1 MSANFTPDQKD
12 YKSYQGF
19 GTFRLFVLENFP
31 FIAED
36 FDALTYYQMLCKVV
50 GYLQDVITNN
60 ESLQYNQTEL
70 LDAFNELQSYVNT
83 YFDNLDVQTEI
94 NNKLDQMAESGEL
107 TEIIAQYLQL
117 AGLLCFNTV
126 NEMKT
131 AENLVNGSFVKTF
144 GTNIYNDGL
153 GNFYKIREILN
164 TDVVDNINIIALTN
178 YNNLIA
184 ELIPNDYID
193 EINQKIDLIN
203 NEIDEGITLML
214 GDSYGVGI
222 GSQTN
227 DIGWCEHLKDYLKLT
242 DNNYKKFAYGGCGFI
257 GQSTSI
263 TVKQLLE
270 NNISQIADPSKVKRV
285 IMGFGANDWEFDKI
299 DIENAVSEF
308 FIYAKNVL
316 PNAKFYLFETGF
328 SSFKTANN
336 TNSIIG
342 ISKVY
347 NAYKKCIDYGV
358 TLNSSSCQ
366 CLRFD
371 ENMNMNINHPND
383 QGYKEIAKAMFNIL
397 NFGDNFNNNNIDIYN
412 NQKTINPITIFQN
425 KPVTNVN
432 GAYIKLTYVSNMCDI
447 EIAEPNN
454 QGYISLT
461 LNNHIM
467 ENLDIPI
474 GTIPMNNFHGSKL
487 YYNIPVIVQF
497 GFSDYTGESDVGR
510 LRIDIEGNIILQVG
524 RPHGTT
530 NHEITAINLYQTND
544 VILPIG
550 II

>member
-1 MSANFTPDQKD
+1 MNNFNYTKLTPFKW
-12 YKSYQGF
+12 
-19 GTFRLFVLENFP
+19 FVLENFP
-31 FIAED
+31 FIEAD
-36 FDALTYYQMLCKVV
+36 FDALTEWQLFCKL
-50 GYLQDVITNN
+50 GKEINKIITSTNTLGTQV
-60 ESLQYNQTEL
+60 ETLT
-70 LDAFNELQSYVNT
+70 DYVSN
-83 YFDNLDVQTEI
+83 YFDNLDVQEEI
-94 NNKLDQMAESGEL
+94 NNKLNEMAESGQL

-126 NEMKT
+126 NDMKN
-131 AENLVNGSFVKTF
+131 AQNLANGSFAKTY
-144 GTNIYNDGL
+144 GTNAYNDGL

-184 ELIPNDYID
+184 ELIPNAYINDILQQIQDIRDY
-193 EINQKIDLIN
+193 
-203 NEIDEGITLML
+203 GITLMM

-222 GSQTN
+222 GSVT
-227 DIGWCEHLKDYLKLT
+227 DEIGWCEHLKDYLGLNN
-242 DNNYKKFAYGGCGFI
+242 NNYIKFAYGGCGFI
-257 GQSTSI
+257 GQVTSI
-263 TVKQLLE
+263 TVKQLLQ
-270 NNISQIADPSKVKRV
+270 NNISQIENPLKVKRV
-285 IMGFGANDWEFDKI
+285 IMGFGANDWSFNKADL
-299 DIENAVSEF
+299 ENAVAEF
-308 FIYAKNVL
+308 FTYAKSVL

-383 QGYKEIAKAMFNIL
+383 KGYKEIAKAMFNIL

-412 NQKTINPITIFQN
+412 NQETINPITIYQN
-425 KPVTNVN
+425 QPVTNVN

-461 LNNHIM
+461 LNNHTM
-467 ENLDIPI
+467 GHLDIPI
-474 GTIPMNNFHGSKL
+474 GTIPMNNFHGAKL
-487 YYNIPVIVQF
+487 YYYIPVIVQF

-510 LRIDIEGNIILQVG
+510 LRIDIEGNITLQVG
-524 RPHGTT
+524 RPHGVSG
-530 NHEITAINLYQTND
+530 HEITAINLYQLND